1 MSLPNAERRHMD
13 LYMNLVL
20 LGLVAG
26 AISSGTAIGWGLIT
40 APILLLVLRF
50 PPREG
55 VVLSVIGG
63 LGYLLALGAY
73 RHLSGEIPWGAALAL
88 TLGSLL
94 GGLVG
99 VMTADLLSAVA
110 MKRIIGVM
118 TIVAGVALL
127 IPWKD

>member
-1 MSLPNAERRHMD
+1 MRLTNTETIHMD
-13 LYMNLVL
+13 LHLKLVL

-26 AISSGTAIGWGLIT
+26 AIASGTAIGWGLIT
-40 APILLLVLRF
+40 VPILLLVLRF

-63 LGYLLALGAY
+63 LGYLVALGAY
-73 RHLSGEIPWGAALAL
+73 RHLSGGIPWGAALAL

-99 VMTADLLSAVA
+99 VMTVDLLPAAA

-118 TIVAGVALL
+118 TIIAGVALL